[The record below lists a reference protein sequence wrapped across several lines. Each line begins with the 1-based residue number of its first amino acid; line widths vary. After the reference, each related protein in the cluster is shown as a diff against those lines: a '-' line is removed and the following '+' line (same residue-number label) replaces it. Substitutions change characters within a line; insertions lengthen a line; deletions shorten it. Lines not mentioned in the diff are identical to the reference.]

1 MICLGTGKKNFN
13 KKMPKALLS
22 SIFKYCSTTIF
33 CDIASEKQR
42 VNNITRRI
50 PCGDELVSSEDSEI
64 IEDIW
69 VLNFRDN
76 KDGPKLQV
84 FWDAIA

>member
-1 MICLGTGKKNFN
+1 M
-13 KKMPKALLS
+13 
-22 SIFKYCSTTIF
+22 
-33 CDIASEKQR
+33 
-42 VNNITRRI
+42 NNITRRI